1 MDFCPPLE
9 TPEQRCDKGIRLPD
23 KLSKVPHAAAGGG
36 AQLCLLSLG
45 KSSAQLLE
53 TVLEAAVTS
62 AVASDLL
69 KKRQQ

>member
-23 KLSKVPHAAAGGG
+23 KLSKVPHAAVGGG
-36 AQLCLLSLG
+36 AQLHLLSLG

-53 TVLEAAVTS
+53 KVLEAAVTS
-62 AVASDLL
+62 DTGSDLL

>member
-1 MDFCPPLE
+1 MAFCPRLE

-36 AQLCLLSLG
+36 AQLRLLALG

-62 AVASDLL
+62 DVAGNLL
-69 KKRQQ
+69 KKR